1 MKGLIRKRSTT
12 AARLQRALSAK
23 NGLNKDESTTA
34 REEANT
40 RPEKR
45 QFLMETAVQF
55 TTVGVSNKFSSSLK
69 FLGTLTS
76 TRCILKHK
84 APGDSVCTRTF
95 FVAQHACII

>member
-1 MKGLIRKRSTT
+1 MHTRISKNLDSLLFLSLILRFLPCFQKMKGLIRKRSTT

-23 NGLNKDESTTA
+23 NGLNKDESTA

-55 TTVGVSNKFSSSLK
+55 TTVSASYKFSSSS
-69 FLGTLTS
+69 LGF
-76 TRCILKHK
+76 
-84 APGDSVCTRTF
+84 SVP
-95 FVAQHACII
+95 

>member
-23 NGLNKDESTTA
+23 NGLNKDETTA

-55 TTVGVSNKFSSSLK
+55 TTVSVSNIHFPSSFSVYPADLNTHIS
-69 FLGTLTS
+69 
-76 TRCILKHK
+76 KHK
-84 APGDSVCTRTF
+84 ASFAEILCAHAPFFSSV
-95 FVAQHACII
+95 HA

>member
-23 NGLNKDESTTA
+23 NGLNKDESAA
-34 REEANT
+34 REEANS

-55 TTVGVSNKFSSSLK
+55 TTVSACLRHQHFQFS
-69 FLGTLTS
+69 
-76 TRCILKHK
+76 
-84 APGDSVCTRTF
+84 
-95 FVAQHACII
+95 

>member
-55 TTVGVSNKFSSSLK
+55 TTVSVSSKFSK
-69 FLGTLTS
+69 
-76 TRCILKHK
+76 
-84 APGDSVCTRTF
+84 
-95 FVAQHACII
+95 Q